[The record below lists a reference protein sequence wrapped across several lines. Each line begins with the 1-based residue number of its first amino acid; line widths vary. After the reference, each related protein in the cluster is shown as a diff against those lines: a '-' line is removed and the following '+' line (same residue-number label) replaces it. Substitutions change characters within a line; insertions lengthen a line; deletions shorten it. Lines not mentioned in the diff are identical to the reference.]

1 MFTTT
6 FVFLLLAFLIFW
18 AYCGYFLTLY
28 LFALFGN
35 KKTPNKNDCMADS
48 KVAILVPCF
57 NEAEFVKEK
66 VANLMALDY
75 PGELLEIF
83 FLDGSSTDATIE
95 RLKEETKDLGN
106 VNVVETGLR
115 GKILQINSVL
125 SRLNCDIIVNTDMDT
140 MMGQDVLL
148 KLVRVFEDDDEVVVA
163 GAHVIPKGA
172 LEMELQYWADQNLMR
187 FLESKVHSSSIVIAP
202 CYAFRCGLLQS
213 FPDDCI
219 ADDIYI
225 SFLANSKGKKAKYIE
240 DAIAYETRTP
250 ANLEEMLKHKF
261 RKGNAYIIELLRFM
275 YMLPVMEARWK
286 VIYLTKF
293 LQVIVMPWVIPFF
306 LLSTISQVLSGYGF
320 WKLPAFAFGFLFVS
334 FFSTHRLFGR
344 GRKFMVTE
352 RYKKGSVISIFL
364 LTNFILFLNGLSFP
378 FYRQTSSYSK
388 IERGD

>member
-6 FVFLLLAFLIFW
+6 FVFMLLAFLIFW

-35 KKTPNKNDCMADS
+35 GKKPNNNDCIAES
-48 KVAILVPCF
+48 RVAVLVPCF
-57 NEAEFVKEK
+57 NEADLVEEK

-75 PGELLEIF
+75 PKELLEIF
-83 FLDGSSTDATIE
+83 FLDGSSTDATVE
-95 RLKEETKDLGN
+95 RLKGQTGEFDN
-106 VNVVETGLR
+106 IHVVETGLR

-125 SRLNCDIIVNTDMDT
+125 PELNCDIVVNTDMDT
-140 MMGQDVLL
+140 VMEPDVLL
-148 KLVRVFEDDDEVVVA
+148 KLVRVFEGDDEVVVA
-163 GAHVIPKGA
+163 GAHVIPRGA
-172 LEMELQYWADQNLMR
+172 MNMERQYWEDQNLIR

-202 CYAFRCGLLQS
+202 CYAFRCGLLKS
-213 FPDDCI
+213 FPDDCV

-240 DAIAYETRTP
+240 DALAYETRAPTT
-250 ANLEEMLKHKF
+250 LEEMLKHKF

-275 YMLPVMEARWK
+275 YLLPMMEARWK

-293 LQVIVMPWVIPFF
+293 MQVIVMPWVIPFF

-320 WKLPAFAFGFLFVS
+320 WKLPAFAFGFLFIS
-334 FFSTHRLFGR
+334 FISTHKIFGR
-344 GRKFMVTE
+344 GKKLMVTE
-352 RYKKGSVISIFL
+352 RYKKRSFISIFL
-364 LTNFILFLNGLSFP
+364 ITNFILFLNGLSFP

-388 IERGD
+388 IKRGD